1 MLLVGLTGGIGSGK
15 TTAAKVFAELGAVVF
30 DADNMA
36 REVVQLGTRGYV
48 AVVEL
53 FGSDV
58 LLPGGEL
65 DRAALAKRV
74 FSNDIERRELESVL
88 HPEIFHSLRERLEP
102 FRKTDRIVI
111 FDAALLIESGFDE
124 ECDMVI
130 SVEAPEELRLDRVL
144 REGERGEAD
153 VRSRMAAQVSEEIR
167 ASRSDAVIL
176 NSGTQEGLREQVE
189 QIWVEL
195 QRRNKRVSGGV

>member
-15 TTAAKVFAELGAVVF
+15 TTVAKMFAELGAVVF

-88 HPEIFHSLRERLEP
+88 HPEIFRTLRERLEP
-102 FRKTDRIVI
+102 FRRTDRIVI

-130 SVEAPEELRLDRVL
+130 SVEASEELRVGRVL
-144 REGERGEAD
+144 GEGLRSEED

-176 NSGTQEGLREQVE
+176 NAGTREGLREQVE
-189 QIWVEL
+189 QIWSEL
-195 QRRNKRVSGGV
+195 ETRNERVSGGV

>member
-15 TTAAKVFAELGAVVF
+15 TTAARIFAELGAVVF

-88 HPEIFHSLRERLEP
+88 HPEIFQTLRERLEP
-102 FRKTDRIVI
+102 FRKTERIVV

-130 SVEAPEELRLDRVL
+130 SVEASEELRLNRVL
-144 REGERGEAD
+144 AEGLRSEED

-176 NSGTQEGLREQVE
+176 NAGKQDGLREQVKR
-189 QIWVEL
+189 IWSEL
-195 QRRNKRVSGGV
+195 ETRNKRVSGGV